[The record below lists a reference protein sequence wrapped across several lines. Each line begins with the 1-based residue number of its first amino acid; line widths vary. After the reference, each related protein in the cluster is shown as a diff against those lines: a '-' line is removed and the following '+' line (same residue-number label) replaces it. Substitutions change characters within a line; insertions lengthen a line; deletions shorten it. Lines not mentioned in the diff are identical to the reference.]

1 MRKGECAEER
11 TGGAGR
17 GDARQGLY
25 FFTGSEGESS
35 GCGEQQCHDD
45 EVKAG

>member
-1 MRKGECAEER
+1 MCGGADG

-17 GDARQGLY
+17 GGAGRGLY